1 MFFYLYNAKSYKNI
15 EDRADLWYHVKNSIT
30 AQKITIIRR
39 IFMDIRHLDPNPTGS
54 SEGTKS
60 VLREAMEA
68 QKKEVKLK
76 GDLCLDDSDPNL
88 VLIWSKAEDSRHVD
102 HIVCWKVTNPEAEEM
117 KDMVSAWEE
126 FVVLSADGRP
136 LGTAR
141 DYFLTK

>member
-30 AQKITIIRR
+30 AQKITIIRS

-102 HIVCWKVTNPEAEEM
+102 HIVCW
-117 KDMVSAWEE
+117 
-126 FVVLSADGRP
+126 
-136 LGTAR
+136 
-141 DYFLTK
+141 